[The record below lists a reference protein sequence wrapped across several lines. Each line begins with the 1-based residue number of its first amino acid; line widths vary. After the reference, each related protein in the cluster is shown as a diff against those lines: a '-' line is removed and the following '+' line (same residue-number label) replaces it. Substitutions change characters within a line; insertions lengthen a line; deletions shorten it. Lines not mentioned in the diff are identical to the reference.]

1 MHSRRIYSRTDW
13 RHHHAQAASGVN
25 GVNAGTTVNTQ
36 DTVSAKVSDER
47 FIIMSKKYEDE
58 QKPLKIDMQVLQ
70 QEIEVQKRQIED
82 LDQFIQ
88 KR

>member
-1 MHSRRIYSRTDW
+1 M
-13 RHHHAQAASGVN
+13 N